1 MNFFQTILSKNSNN
15 VKYLLLLFFG
25 LAMIWDLVIRYQYGA
40 YLNFNLKWVDLEYT
54 SLLLLIFINPRGI
67 RIIVVSVF
75 LVFIYFATSIK
86 FFYPMSN
93 LPYSLIYRNIF
104 SELRVE
110 SNIAYIVHM
119 ILYLMFIYIMMK
131 PNVTNKINNDL
142 LDQ

>member
-1 MNFFQTILSKNSNN
+1 
-15 VKYLLLLFFG
+15 
-25 LAMIWDLVIRYQYGA
+25 MIWDLVIRYQYGA
-40 YLNFNLKWVDLEYT
+40 DLNFNLKWVDLEYT

-93 LPYSLIYRNIF
+93 LPYGLIYRNIF